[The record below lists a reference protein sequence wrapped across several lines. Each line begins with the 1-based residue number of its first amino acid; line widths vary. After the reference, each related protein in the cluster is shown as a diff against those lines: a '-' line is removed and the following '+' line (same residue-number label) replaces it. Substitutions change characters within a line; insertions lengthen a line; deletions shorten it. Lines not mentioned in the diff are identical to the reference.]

1 MSLIDRLQHGED
13 NTIFHRALAMRG
25 APEKPDPIEV
35 DDAAAQDASTL
46 DAPLHPPEIAPGAAV
61 RALLKE
67 LQTQRHFGITTPSH
81 LFSLMSRYLL
91 VETGAILVPHRDGG
105 MVPIATAG
113 LDKTSSF
120 RIRLLEEELTWIGDG
135 KTAVI
140 LGEEQRLAFTRRLSR
155 NDAKRAPRIV
165 LFPFSHL
172 RDVVAVLVLLDSPVL
187 AMDPGVLDTIVG
199 ALSESAGRLLF
210 DGRQRPMDHQ
220 QQSTVFQNTHVPAI
234 LSRLAERADVESRA
248 VQIIDVD
255 LSPLVTTIARTHPY
269 LDQGRLLDDLL
280 NTIAILVGSAHSAV
294 HRGGQQIS
302 LLGLTQPNVSAGL
315 IVHLL
320 TSTLGTLF
328 GCAQTEPLPFSVHDH
343 DAAGE
348 V

>member
-1 MSLIDRLQHGED
+1 MSLIDRLQHGDD

-25 APEKPDPIEV
+25 GVAKPDTISEEYPEPSE
-35 DDAAAQDASTL
+35 STEQ
-46 DAPLHPPEIAPGAAV
+46 DAPLHLPEIAPGAAV

-81 LFSLMSRYLL
+81 LFSLMNRYLL

-120 RIRLLEEELTWIGDG
+120 RIRLLEEERSWIGDG
-135 KTAVI
+135 RSAVI
-140 LGEEQRLAFTRRLSR
+140 LGEEQRLIFIGRLSR
-155 NDAKRAPRIV
+155 NDAKRAPRV
-165 LFPFSHL
+165 ALFPFTHL

-187 AMDPGVLDTIVG
+187 TMDPGVLDTIVG

-220 QQSTVFQNTHVPAI
+220 HHSSVFQSAHVPAI
-234 LSRLAERADVESRA
+234 LSRLSERAEVEGRA
-248 VQIIDVD
+248 IQDIDVD
-255 LSPLVTTIARTHPY
+255 LSPLVSTIVDAHPY
-269 LDQGRLLDDLL
+269 LDRGRLLDDIL

-294 HRGGQQIS
+294 HRGGHRIS
-302 LLGLTQPNVSAGL
+302 LLGLAHPDTSEELV
-315 IVHLL
+315 VHLL
-320 TSTLGTLF
+320 TNTLGQLF
-328 GCAQTEPLPFSVHDH
+328 GSTCTGALPFTIRDH
-343 DAAGE
+343 SKAGE

>member
-1 MSLIDRLQHGED
+1 MSLIDRLQHGDD

-25 APEKPDPIEV
+25 VSEQPELTGDEQDTLHGGPASEV
-35 DDAAAQDASTL
+35 
-46 DAPLHPPEIAPGAAV
+46 PLHAPEIAPGAAV

-81 LFSLMSRYLL
+81 LFSLMNRHLL

-120 RIRLLEEELTWIGDG
+120 RIRLLEEERSWIGDG
-135 KTAVI
+135 KSAVI
-140 LGEEQRLAFTRRLSR
+140 LGEDQRLAFARRLSR
-155 NDAKRAPRIV
+155 NDAKRAPRIA

-220 QQSTVFQNTHVPAI
+220 QQSTVFQNSHATAI
-234 LSRLAERADVESRA
+234 LSRLSERADVEGRQ

-255 LSPLVTTIARTHPY
+255 LSPLVTTIVRTHSY
-269 LDQGRLLDDLL
+269 LDRGRLLEDIL

-294 HRGGQQIS
+294 HRGGQRIS
-302 LLGLTQPNVSAGL
+302 LLGLTQPNASADL

-320 TSTLGTLF
+320 TNTLGTLF
-328 GCAQTEPLPFSVHDH
+328 GCTCTEALPFTVSGH
-343 DAAGE
+343 DATGE